1 MFLKEIADVISLS
14 QERGKRTAQRIA
26 DKMLTKNKKSL
37 NAEVVATEEL
47 ETVHEYINQQ
57 FFDKTK
63 IPGFESFAELMYWL
77 EIEYDSNSQEHVQKR
92 QMVTHHAGRIIR
104 YIEKAIVLYQQ
115 YIDRWK
121 QWAKDNNTTVPEI
134 AQETEY
140 IIDILKQDIA
150 TLQQIQRGE

>member
-1 MFLKEIADVISLS
+1 MFLKEIADVISLN
-14 QERGKRTAQRIA
+14 QERGRRTAQRIA
-26 DKMLTKNKKSL
+26 DKMLAKNKKSL
-37 NAEVVATEEL
+37 DAEVVANEEL

-77 EIEYDSNSQEHVQKR
+77 EMKYDSQSREHRQKR
-92 QMVTHHAGRIIR
+92 QMVAYHADRIIR
-104 YIEKAIVLYQQ
+104 YIEKAIGLYRQ

-121 QWAKDNNTTVPEI
+121 NWAKENNTTVPEI

-140 IIDILKQDIA
+140 VIDILNQDIA
-150 TLQQIQRGE
+150 TLKQIQHGE